1 MRGGT
6 NDVVK
11 HRFYHGFDWDGLLDG
26 KMAAPY
32 KPKVPENMEKL
43 GRRDNGKDTA
53 KASSWNPEL

>member
-1 MRGGT
+1 
-6 NDVVK
+6 
-11 HRFYHGFDWDGLLDG
+11 LDG